1 MLESL
6 LIRNIA
12 LIDSLTVS
20 FGSGLHVLTGET
32 GAGKSIIVDALLL
45 LLGGRASRELIR
57 TGSDKAYVEGQF
69 SVSSCAPASEFLK
82 VNELEDEDGCIILSR
97 EITVAGR
104 SSCRINGILFPLS
117 LYRSLAALLM
127 DIHGQH
133 ECQSLMDEKQH
144 LRLLDAFG
152 DAAHRALLTAAAHD
166 YQAMK
171 ETANALNKLKNDL
184 RVRQEREDILRYQQQ
199 ELKNAHLVRGEEDE
213 LIRERDL
220 NKNAEKIKS
229 SLRDAYVQVYGD
241 TRSASA
247 LDALRAAASAL
258 KELSPFDAEFKDLA
272 ERTQSLYYDAEDIGL
287 TLRDKLDSLN
297 FDEDRMEEI
306 MTRLDQLRRLS
317 RKYGATADDMLDKL
331 EEINRTLD
339 ILSHADERLEELE
352 KALEKQKKQYHVSA
366 KALSESR
373 KALANSFETRMEV
386 QLNDLNMRGTR
397 FVVSLSSGAE
407 TASGTDE
414 CAFLIAPNR
423 GEKLQPLSL
432 TASGGELS
440 RLMLAIKS
448 IAAAQSLIPSMV
460 FDEIDT
466 GISGRTAQVVA
477 EKMADIARY
486 RQVLCITHLAQ
497 IAAMAD
503 RQYRVEKAFD
513 GQRTVTHIVELD
525 EQGRI
530 DELSRMVGGA
540 DADSESARS
549 HAKALLSQ
557 ARDYRK

>member
-69 SVSSCAPASEFLK
+69 SVSSCAPALEFLK
-82 VNELEDEDGCIILSR
+82 ANELDAEDGCIILSR
-97 EITVAGR
+97 EITAAGR
-104 SSCRINGILFPLS
+104 SSCRINGMLFPLS
-117 LYRSLAALLM
+117 LYRSLTALLM

-152 DAAHRALLTAAAHD
+152 DVQHRALLTSVSAD

-171 ETANALNKLKNDL
+171 ETATALNKLKNDL
-184 RVRQEREDILRYQQQ
+184 RVQQEREDILRYQQQ

-213 LIRERDL
+213 LVRERDL
-220 NKNAEKIKS
+220 NKNAEKIES
-229 SLRDAYVQVYGD
+229 RLRDAYAQVYGD
-241 TRSASA
+241 AHSASA
-247 LDALRAAASAL
+247 LDALRSAASSL
-258 KELSPFDAEFKDLA
+258 QELAPFDEQFKDLA
-272 ERTQSLYYDAEDIGL
+272 ERTQSLYYDVEDVGL

-306 MTRLDQLRRLS
+306 MARLDLLRRLS
-317 RKYGATADDMLDKL
+317 RKYGATTGDMLDKL
-331 EEINRTLD
+331 EEINQALD
-339 ILSHADERLEELE
+339 NLSNADERLDELE
-352 KALEKQKKQYHVSA
+352 KTLDKQKKQYHASA
-366 KALSESR
+366 QALSESR
-373 KALANSFETRMEV
+373 KKLARSFETRMEA

-397 FVVSLSSGAE
+397 FAVSLTAGTETSSGM
-407 TASGTDE
+407 DE

-423 GEKLQPLSL
+423 GEKLQSLSQ

-486 RQVLCITHLAQ
+486 RQVLCVTHLSQ

-503 RQYRVEKAFD
+503 RQYLVEKAFD

-540 DADSESARS
+540 DADSESACS
-549 HAKALLSQ
+549 HAKALLMQ
-557 ARDYRK
+557 ARNYKK